1 MDPIITRLPGSKAEM
16 KFTVSVAEAQPY
28 VDKAAEDISAKRTIP
43 GFRPG
48 KAPYAEIK
56 KAVGEMAIWEAA
68 LEAVVRSWFVK
79 TVLQQEM
86 ETVGS
91 PEIAVDQLAPGQ
103 DMKFTCTVALM
114 PKIQKAEACDK
125 AFVEPNIKEAKDE
138 DVEKAIEDIRKMR
151 HEEVVTEQAATKD
164 HMVIVDL
171 VMKKDNVILEGG
183 TAKDYRVYLAEEHYI
198 PKFSEQLLG
207 LKRGDQRTF
216 VLQFPKEH
224 YQKLYAGKDVDFE
237 VNVKDVYEIKLPEV
251 TDEFAKSLG
260 VENAQALRDLLK
272 KNMRTEN
279 ERHAMEKAEIE
290 LLETLV
296 SKSSFTE
303 TPEILIKE
311 EARRMVEEL
320 KRDVENRRGRM
331 EDYLSSI
338 KKNMDQLRLDFIPQ
352 AIKRVQ
358 TSLYIRHTAKE
369 NKLEVTDAELDA
381 EIDRLLEA
389 AKDQNKDVRDQIAS
403 PEYRDYV
410 QTVMRN
416 RKALEFLKEK
426 GIKDYRQIMDKF
438 RQEEEEAHQ
447 GHDQPGAQAPEGHIH
462 GPDCHH
468 E

>member
-1 MDPIITRLPGSKAEM
+1 MEPTITHLPGSKAEI
-16 KFTVSVAEAQPY
+16 KFTVSVMEAQPY
-28 VDKAAEDISAKRTIP
+28 IDKAAEEISAKHAIP

-56 KAVGEMAIWEAA
+56 KAVGEMTIWEAA

-79 TVLQQEM
+79 TVLQQDM

-114 PKIQKAEACDK
+114 PKVQKAQDLDK
-125 AFVEPNIKEAKDE
+125 PFIELKIKDVKDE
-138 DVEKAIEDIRKMR
+138 DVAKAIEDIRKMR
-151 HEEVVTEQAATKD
+151 HEEVVTEEAATKD
-164 HMVIVDL
+164 HMAIIDL

-207 LKRGDQRTF
+207 LKRGDQKTF

-224 YQKLYAGKDVDFE
+224 YQKLYAGKDIDFE
-237 VNVKDVYEIKLPEV
+237 VKVKEVYEIKLPEV

-272 KNMRTEN
+272 NNMRAEN

-296 SKSSFTE
+296 GKSSFTE
-303 TPEILIKE
+303 TPEILIKD

-320 KRDVENRRGRM
+320 KKDVENRGGRM
-331 EDYLSSI
+331 EDYLASI
-338 KKNMDQLRLDFIPQ
+338 KKNLDELRLDFIPQ

-403 PEYRDYV
+403 PEYREYV

-426 GIKDYRQIMDKF
+426 GIKDYRQFLERF
-438 RQEEEEAHQ
+438 RKEDEEAHR
-447 GHDQPGAQAPEGHIH
+447 GHVH
-462 GPDCHH
+462 GPDCNH